1 MKYSKQKHDHSVCL
15 FKVSLLQS
23 PTILMGM
30 RPSET
35 PSNFF
40 FFSFSFFLCTISEKS
55 HNSHNFLSGCN
66 LCLLY
71 GLNFFFFFFF
81 WCQVIYWL
89 SQRLGSVVKWLR
101 RREPKNRPFSF
112 FLFSFH
118 SIYNFS
124 LGFSCQMQP
133 LQWNNDSPRNV
144 LQTCVILWINGG
156 QPAFDENPPKIW
168 ERHEKKD
175 QR

>member
-40 FFSFSFFLCTISEKS
+40 FFFLFFLCTISEKVIIVTI
-55 HNSHNFLSGCN
+55 FWVDVI
-66 LCLLY
+66 Y
-71 GLNFFFFFFF
+71 AFFMASIFFF